1 MRAMES
7 DNESPRASAPGRAPP
22 WKPGQSG
29 NPKGRAAGSRN
40 KASLIAE
47 ALIGG
52 QTEALARKAIS
63 LALAGDTIALR
74 LCLERILPVARERP
88 CSFKLP
94 RLETCTDATAALGL
108 VAEGLASGK
117 LLPHEAESLS
127 NIVVSFVKTI
137 EASTFEERL
146 AALERGDSEDT
157 SQEHKYD
164 A

>member
-1 MRAMES
+1 MKSGKEAS
-7 DNESPRASAPGRAPP
+7 SANAPPRTRHPP

-47 ALIGG
+47 ALISG
-52 QTEALARKAIS
+52 QTEELTRKAIS
-63 LALAGDTIALR
+63 LALAGDTVALR
-74 LCLERILPVARERP
+74 LCLERILPAARERP

-94 RLETCTDATAALGL
+94 RLETCADATTALGMI
-108 VAEGLASGK
+108 AGGMASGK

-127 NIVVSFVKTI
+127 NVVASFAKTI
-137 EASTFEERL
+137 EATELETRL
-146 AALERGDSEDT
+146 AALEKANGEPRGPR
-157 SQEHKYD
+157 YD